1 MRYALFGLIAAGM
14 LALACAGP
22 ALALSDCE
30 KQEGFV
36 PLFDGKDMEKWVVMG
51 DPAWSV
57 QNGILVCS
65 GQGHRWLRSKGE
77 FKDFVLRL
85 EFRISPG
92 GNSGVFV
99 RATEG
104 GNPAFTG
111 MELQIMGDHNQA
123 PGVHSTASVY
133 DAIAPSVNLS
143 RPAGDWNSMEITLL
157 GSGIAVALNGRTV
170 VAADLSDKELNAKL
184 AEDVKFWNRAKTGFI
199 GVQNHGSK
207 VEFRDVRIRAL
218 EPMKAPANP

>member
-1 MRYALFGLIAAGM
+1 MTDPNQPR
-14 LALACAGP
+14 
-22 ALALSDCE
+22 
-30 KQEGFV
+30 
-36 PLFDGKDMEKWVVMG
+36 VVQ
-51 DPAWSV
+51 PS
-57 QNGILVCS
+57 
-65 GQGHRWLRSKGE
+65 
-77 FKDFVLRL
+77 
-85 EFRISPG
+85 
-92 GNSGVFV
+92 
-99 RATEG
+99 
-104 GNPAFTG
+104 
-111 MELQIMGDHNQA
+111 
-123 PGVHSTASVY
+123 ASWD